1 MIIEDLLENI
11 YFFAVLNFFTIKM
24 NEGSFKT
31 SKEEKQLIQQIKKAA
46 VLGSGVMGSGIAAHL
61 ANIGIPTL
69 LLDIVPRELTEQEK
83 NKGLTLEDKV
93 VRNRISA
100 TAIQKLLKQKPAP
113 LTSKKNIAL
122 IEAGNFEDDM
132 EKLKDV
138 DWIIEVVVENL
149 DIKKQIFERVD
160 ANRKPGSI
168 VSSNTSG
175 ISVEAMIEGRS
186 DDFKKH
192 FLGTHFF
199 NPPRYLKLLE
209 IIPTKE
215 TAPEVLS
222 FMKKFGEDVLGKGV
236 VEAKDT
242 PNFIAN
248 RIGTYGLLVTVREM
262 IKGGYSVGEVDS
274 VTGPLIGRPKSATFR
289 TLDVVGLDTFAHVA
303 RNVYEKVEGAEK
315 EVFEVPAFMNKMI
328 ENGWLG
334 SKSGQGFFLKQGKEI
349 LEINPETL
357 EYGPRKKLSA
367 PSIELAN
374 QAKGTANKL
383 KTLVFANDRAGQL
396 LWSIFAPV
404 FVYSAE
410 LVGVIADDIV
420 AIDRAMKWGF
430 GWSQGP
436 FESWDALG
444 VEKVVSRMEA
454 EGLAVPAWVKEML
467 EKGIASFYKEDE
479 NGDVYFYHN
488 GEYKLIEENPK
499 VINLAKIKKQK
510 GVIKKNSGASLIDI
524 GDGVAL
530 LEFHS
535 KSNAIGPDILQMIN
549 FAIDEVEKNYK
560 GLVIGN
566 QGKNFCVGAN
576 LAMILME
583 AQDDNI
589 FDLDLVVRQFQQ
601 ASMKIKYSSK
611 PVVVAPFGMTLG
623 GGAEVCLPAAHI
635 QASSETYMGLVE
647 VGVGLIP
654 GGGGNKELYI
664 KHLNSL
670 PNGVE
675 VDLQNIA
682 NKVFESIAMAKVS
695 TSAEEARENN
705 FLSKAD
711 GISFNSDHLIYDA
724 KQAVL
729 ALYEKGY
736 RPPVRRK
743 IPVVGETGYATLLLA
758 AQSMYYSGYI
768 SEHDLKIAKKLA
780 YVIAGGK
787 VPYGTEVDEQYLL
800 DLEREAFL
808 SLVAEPKTQQR
819 MQHMLLKGK
828 PLRN

>member
-1 MIIEDLLENI
+1 MSIHSKKQKGE
-11 YFFAVLNFFTIKM
+11 IK
-24 NEGSFKT
+24 
-31 SKEEKQLIQQIKKAA
+31 LIQQIKKAA

-69 LLDIVPRELTEQEK
+69 LLDIAPRELTDAEK
-83 NKGLTLEDKV
+83 AKGLTLENNE
-93 VRNRISA
+93 VRNRISEGNR
-100 TAIQKLLKQKPAP
+100 QKLLKQKPAP

-132 EKLKDV
+132 ERLKDV

-149 DIKKQIFERVD
+149 SIKKQVFEKVD
-160 ANRKPGSI
+160 QHRKPGSI

-175 ISVEAMIEGRS
+175 ISVEAMSEGRS
-186 DDFKKH
+186 EDFQKH

-209 IIPTKE
+209 VIPTKN
-215 TAPEVLS
+215 TSSEVLS
-222 FMKKFGEDVLGKGV
+222 FMKQFGEDVLGKGV

-248 RIGTYGLLVTVREM
+248 RIGTYGLLVTVQEM
-262 IKGGYSVGEVDS
+262 LKGGYSVGEVDS
-274 VTGPLIGRPKSATFR
+274 ITGPLIGRPKSATFR
-289 TLDVVGLDTFAHVA
+289 TLDVVGLDTFIHVA
-303 RNVYEKVEGAEK
+303 NNVYDQVGGKEK
-315 EVFEVPAFMNKMI
+315 EVFEVPGFMKVMQ
-328 ENGWLG
+328 EKGWLG
-334 SKSGQGFFLKQGKEI
+334 SKTGQGFFLKKGKEI
-349 LEINPETL
+349 LELNPETL
-357 EYGPRKKLSA
+357 EYGPRQKLKTAST
-367 PSIELAN
+367 ELAK
-374 QAKGTANKL
+374 QEKGTAGKL
-383 KTLVFANDRAGQL
+383 KALVYSDDRSGQL
-396 LWSIFAPV
+396 LWNILSPALL
-404 FVYSAE
+404 YSAQLHGE
-410 LVGVIADDIV
+410 IADDV
-420 AIDRAMKWGF
+420 TAIDRAMKWGF
-430 GWSQGP
+430 GWELGP
-436 FESWDALG
+436 FETWDAIG
-444 VEKVVSRMEA
+444 VEKSVRKMEEA
-454 EGLAVPAWVKEML
+454 GEEVPAWVKEML
-467 EKGIASFYKEDE
+467 EKGINSFYKEE
-479 NGDVYFYHN
+479 EGQKYFYHN
-488 GEYKLIEENPK
+488 GEYRLIEENPK
-499 VINLAKIKKQK
+499 VINLKQLKKQK
-510 GVIKKNSGASLIDI
+510 GVIKKNTGASLVDI

-535 KSNAIGPDILQMIN
+535 QSNAIGLDIIQMIN
-549 FAIDEVEKNYK
+549 FAVDEVEKNYK

-576 LAMILME
+576 LGMILME

-589 FDLDLVVRQFQQ
+589 YELDMVVRHFQN
-601 ASMKIKYSSK
+601 AMMKIKYSAK
-611 PVVVAPFGMTLG
+611 PVVAAPFGMTLG

-654 GGGGNKELYI
+654 GGSGNKELYL
-664 KHLNSL
+664 KHLENM

-675 VDLQNIA
+675 FDLQKVA

-695 TSAEEARENN
+695 TSGEEARDNN
-705 FLSKAD
+705 FLNLAD
-711 GISFNSDHLIYDA
+711 GISVNGDHLLYDA

-729 ALYEKGY
+729 ALHEKGY
-736 RPPVRRK
+736 KPPVRK
-743 IPVVGETGYATLLLA
+743 KVPVVGETGYATLLLG
-758 AQSMYYSGYI
+758 AQAMLYSGYI

-808 SLVAEPKTQQR
+808 SLVAEPKSQQR